1 MKIIS
6 VKFTVEGISEKEK
19 CDFINDIINKYCVI
33 YNTTWKVAANEWEDR
48 KNIGWG
54 TVSQRLP
61 SEFDAFPLSDHAKKH
76 VYLDAIS
83 NVLTV
88 SLKLHGQKPDMFIMN
103 NVCKLP
109 DLVSKITL
117 YERTDVIWRNYLDL
131 FVDEY
136 RMPRIGLNG
145 AFIDPAGHVL
155 ELGIVRGP
163 AGGYLISVN
172 PVQHKCSSCEY

>member
-1 MKIIS
+1 MKIRSI
-6 VKFTVEGISEKEK
+6 KFTVEALTEKEK
-19 CDFINDIINKYCVI
+19 CKFLNDIINKYCII
-33 YNTTWKVAANEWEDR
+33 YNTTWKIAANEWEDR

-61 SEFDAFPLSDHAKKH
+61 SEFDAFPLSGHAQKH

-83 NVLTV
+83 DVLTT
-88 SLKLHGQKPDMFIMN
+88 SLKLHGQKPDMFVMN

-117 YERTDVIWRNYLDL
+117 YEKTNMLWSNYLDL

-136 RMPRIGLNG
+136 RMPIFGLSG
-145 AFIDPAGHVL
+145 AFIDPTGHIL
-155 ELGIVRGP
+155 ELGIVKGP
-163 AGGYLISVN
+163 IGFLISIN
-172 PVQHKCSSCEY
+172 PVQHKCSSCEC